1 VNTIDQLQ
9 NSSAGLLWISEA
21 NYPLEVFTWD
31 NIDILTPE
39 LVLERA
45 GYPPNTPIEVQP
57 LDEFFAPATTEE
69 DWHNEAEKAQVKRYQ
84 ALKQTL
90 LNCLTDIQVYRLGST
105 TIDIYIA
112 GKTPEGTVAGLS
124 TKIVET

>member
-1 VNTIDQLQ
+1 MNEIDQLKK
-9 NSSAGLLWISEA
+9 SSEGLLWISEA
-21 NYPLEVFTWD
+21 NYPFEVFTWD
-31 NIDILTPE
+31 NTDILTPA

-45 GYPPNTPIEVQP
+45 GYPPDTPIEVQII
-57 LDEFFAPATTEE
+57 DQFFAPATTEE

-84 ALKQTL
+84 ALEQTL
-90 LNCLTDIQVYRLGST
+90 SDCLTDIQVYRLGST

-124 TKIVET
+124 TKVVET

>member
-1 VNTIDQLQ
+1 MNEIDQLKK
-9 NSSAGLLWISEA
+9 SSEGLLWISEA
-21 NYPLEVFTWD
+21 NYPFEVFTWD
-31 NIDILTPE
+31 NTDILTPA

-45 GYPPNTPIEVQP
+45 GYPPDTPIEVQT
-57 LDEFFAPATTEE
+57 LDQFFASAITEE

-84 ALKQTL
+84 ALEQTL
-90 LNCLTDIQVYRLGST
+90 SDCLTDIQVYRLGST

-124 TKIVET
+124 TKVVET

>member
-1 VNTIDQLQ
+1 MNEIDQLKKC
-9 NSSAGLLWISEA
+9 SEGLLWISEA
-21 NYPLEVFTWD
+21 NYPFEVFTWD
-31 NIDILTPE
+31 NTDILTPA

-45 GYPPNTPIEVQP
+45 GYPPDTPIEVQT
-57 LDEFFAPATTEE
+57 LDQFFAPATTEE

-84 ALKQTL
+84 ALEQTL
-90 LNCLTDIQVYRLGST
+90 SDCLTDIQVYRLGST

-112 GKTPEGTVAGLS
+112 GKTAEGTVAGLS

>member
-1 VNTIDQLQ
+1 MNEIDQLKK
-9 NSSAGLLWISEA
+9 SSEGLLWISEA
-21 NYPLEVFTWD
+21 NYPFEVFTWD
-31 NIDILTPE
+31 NTAILTSA

-45 GYPPNTPIEVQP
+45 GYPPDTPIEVQT
-57 LDEFFAPATTEE
+57 LDQFFAPATTEE

-90 LNCLTDIQVYRLGST
+90 SDCLTDIQVYRLGST
-105 TIDIYIA
+105 TIDIYIV

-124 TKIVET
+124 TKVVET